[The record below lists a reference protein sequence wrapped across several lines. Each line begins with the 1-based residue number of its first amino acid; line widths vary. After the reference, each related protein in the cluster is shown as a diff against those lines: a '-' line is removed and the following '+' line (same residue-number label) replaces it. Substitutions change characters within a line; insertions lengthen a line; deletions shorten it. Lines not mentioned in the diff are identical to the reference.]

1 MEISDE
7 TRNLLKII
15 NDFSSKKIKN
25 TFEISALI
33 EAGTL
38 PDGKKKF
45 EELIFTSKYVNGLKS
60 VLSNRSITGD
70 QYIENMFN
78 EFNVNLQKVIGL
90 LKEVIT
96 GFDKNISAQ
105 FENKYFLL
113 DQESIINSMEL
124 IEDLSLCKEFFNVNP
139 DSLPVKHLK

>member
-78 EFNVNLQKVIGL
+78 EFNVNLQKVIGM

-113 DQESIINSMEL
+113 DQESIINTMEL

>member
-78 EFNVNLQKVIGL
+78 EFNVNLQKVIGM

>member
-38 PDGKKKF
+38 PYGKKKF

-78 EFNVNLQKVIGL
+78 EFNVNLQKVIGM

-113 DQESIINSMEL
+113 DQESIINTMEL

>member
-113 DQESIINSMEL
+113 DQESIINTMEL